1 MWAFY
6 VPQLWPCQIGA
17 GHTVDTWDWNRE
29 FNQSLV
35 FLKTWSSSSDFTQ
48 HQFLCSSHHEFT
60 HGSADIVQ
68 SFTAYENINLYISIS
83 RLLWYGFAFRQ
94 QELRRAC
101 CGCALSQPPRVS
113 CTLSASCWNFQN
125 SVSITRSL
133 CPALG
138 LGGRQWSRRFE
149 GCPTVCKTDFVQFS

>member
-6 VPQLWPCQIGA
+6 VPQLWPCQIWA
-17 GHTVDTWDWNRE
+17 GHTVDTWDWSRE

-83 RLLWYGFAFRQ
+83 RLLQIALIWVCFQTTGVKKSV
-94 QELRRAC
+94 LRMR
-101 CGCALSQPPRVS
+101 SQPATTSVLYAE
-113 CTLSASCWNFQN
+113 CFLLELSEQCVYHQG
-125 SVSITRSL
+125 SVSSFGFRWQAVITKV
-133 CPALG
+133 
-138 LGGRQWSRRFE
+138 RRLSN
-149 GCPTVCKTDFVQFS
+149 CL